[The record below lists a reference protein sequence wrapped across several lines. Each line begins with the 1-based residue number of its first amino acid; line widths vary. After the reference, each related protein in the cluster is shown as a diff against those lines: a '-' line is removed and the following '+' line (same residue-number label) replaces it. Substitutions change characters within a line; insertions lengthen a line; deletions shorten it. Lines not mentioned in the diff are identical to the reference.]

1 MSSLETSRIPS
12 IYPELLKIT
21 EDVGFSMPSD
31 VSFGNLLQTLIASK
45 PNGIFLELGTGTGLS
60 LAWILQG
67 MQLNSKVISLD
78 NDDKLVQLVENT
90 FKDERRLEL
99 LCIDGGEW
107 VSSYEGDGFDLVFAD
122 TWAGKYTHLEK
133 TLEMVKEGGYYI
145 IDDMNPQPNW
155 PEGHGEKA
163 KELVETLEQREDFI
177 LTKLD
182 WSTGIIIAVKKSK
195 YGK

>member
-1 MSSLETSRIPS
+1 MPLLETLRTPS
-12 IYPELLKIT
+12 IYSELQKIT
-21 EDVGFSMPSD
+21 EEVGFSMPSD

-67 MQLNSKVISLD
+67 MQLESKVISLD
-78 NDDKLVQLVENT
+78 NDKKLIRLVENT
-90 FKDERRLEL
+90 FKHETRLSL
-99 LCIDGGEW
+99 LCVDGGEW
-107 VSSYEGDGFDLVFAD
+107 VSSYEGEGFDLIFAD

-145 IDDMNPQPNW
+145 IDDMNPQSNW
-155 PEGHGEKA
+155 PDGHEEKA
-163 KELVETLEQREDFI
+163 KQLVETLERREDFVM
-177 LTKLD
+177 TKLD
-182 WSTGIIIAVKKSK
+182 WSTGVIIMAKKSN